1 MIYEFIK
8 KIKYMIKY
16 KNKIIYK
23 YIIRNY
29 CKEKIDINNLIYL
42 KYRNLLKNQIKEK
55 KFIKV

>member
-1 MIYEFIK
+1 
-8 KIKYMIKY
+8 MIKY